1 MPAPD
6 PVAPSPRREGGA
18 AFPDR
23 AAAVRRSNDGQL
35 LRALL
40 VGVLVGVLVDAV
52 ILVWAA
58 TVDGAALGSALL
70 GTALALVITVPTVLT
85 ARLTRNLPPMTWA
98 GAVMGGWLVKML
110 VLLLAL
116 AAIVRWEW
124 VERPWLGG
132 ALLAGAL
139 AAALVETWG
148 LVRVRPR
155 LEVADPAADG
165 SANGS

>member
-6 PVAPSPRREGGA
+6 PAAPSARRERETA
-18 AFPDR
+18 VPDR
-23 AAAVRRSNDGQL
+23 AAAVRRSNDVRL

-40 VGVLVGVLVDAV
+40 IGVLVGVIVDAV

-58 TVDGAALGSALL
+58 TVGGAELGSALL
-70 GTALALVITVPTVLT
+70 GSALALVITVPTVLT
-85 ARLTRNLPPMTWA
+85 ARLTRDLPPMTWA
-98 GAVMGGWLVKML
+98 AAVMGGWLVKML

-116 AAIVRWEW
+116 AAIVPMEW

-148 LVRVRPR
+148 LVRIRPR
-155 LEVADPAADG
+155 LEVADPSADG